1 MSLKETKCPNCHAQ
15 LAVQQDLPYMFC
27 MYCGTKMYF
36 HDEAS
41 AYDRTMHSY
50 TSAVDRIHQLDYE
63 KEKRGLELE
72 QQKGANKR
80 KQDTA
85 DIRWTFKLLL
95 GVLLGLTLIILVGNA
110 MVSIKTSIADKN
122 AAPGTL
128 KVPFSSRNLDEEN
141 RPYTVTVQQLEDVG
155 FTDIHT
161 MEIEDFITDSSRR
174 NGSVYA
180 VTFGGEDSFA
190 KGDRFHK
197 DIKVVVYY
205 YAIPPE

>member
-15 LAVQQDLPYMFC
+15 LSVQQDLPYMFC

-41 AYDRTMHSY
+41 AYDRTLHSY

-63 KEKRGLELE
+63 KEKRGLEVEE
-72 QQKGANKR
+72 QKSINKR

-85 DIRWTFKLLL
+85 DMRWLFKLLL
-95 GVLLGLTLIILVGNA
+95 GVFLGLTLIILAGNA
-110 MVSIKTSIADKN
+110 IVSIKTSIADKN
-122 AAPGTL
+122 AAPNTI
-128 KVPFSSRNLDEEN
+128 KVPFSSYKLEEEG

-155 FTDIHT
+155 FTDIHI
-161 MEIEDFITDSSRR
+161 MEIQDYTAHASRQS
-174 NGSVYA
+174 GSVYS
-180 VTFGGEDSFA
+180 VTFGGEESFA
-190 KGDRFHK
+190 KGDRFHN

-205 YAIPPE
+205 FGVPSE